1 MTMHTCRQTHKHMR
15 DTCFFDFFARGERRA
30 LGRERKGIY
39 RNLQKRSPDST
50 PRAKRQPAIEKDDRR
65 LQTTQKN
72 CMREAE

>member
-50 PRAKRQPAIEKDDRR
+50 ARETPR
-65 LQTTQKN
+65 
-72 CMREAE
+72 